1 MKRIFKFKNLKN
13 KQTKSIFK
21 IIMNKIGF
29 VKIYNLDNS
38 IKEGDILYRVLYDIN
53 NNYIET
59 YYTKIN
65 KNGKNIQNIIV
76 DYNDKVISNENFD
89 PDEEICEVKLFS

>member
-1 MKRIFKFKNLKN
+1 
-13 KQTKSIFK
+13 
-21 IIMNKIGF
+21 MNKIGF